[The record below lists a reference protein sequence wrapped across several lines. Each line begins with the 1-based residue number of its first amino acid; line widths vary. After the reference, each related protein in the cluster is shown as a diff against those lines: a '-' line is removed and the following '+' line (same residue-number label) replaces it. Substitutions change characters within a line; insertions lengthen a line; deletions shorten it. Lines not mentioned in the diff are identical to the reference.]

1 MKIVKYI
8 GIALV
13 IFGAIFATL
22 YFIKTNSKGLI
33 EYETI
38 SPKLLS
44 IEKKTVVTGKVI
56 PEDEVEIKP
65 QISGIIERLFVEE
78 GDLVTNGDLLAKVKV
93 VPNEQALNS
102 AKGRLANQIIEMKNA
117 KVDYDRNKSL
127 FDKQIIS
134 KQVLESTGQDLT
146 GKYVWLFIVGLIALM
161 FKSSIEKLAAALFM
175 FVGSDYKE
183 DDVVYVD
190 GKPGRI
196 VRVELTKTVFFIYDV
211 VDGKVVG
218 GSKLVVQNERLASLN
233 VEKPLAN
240 LDLSRFKKS
249 E

>member
-1 MKIVKYI
+1 MD
-8 GIALV
+8 
-13 IFGAIFATL
+13 
-22 YFIKTNSKGLI
+22 TN
-33 EYETI
+33 
-38 SPKLLS
+38 
-44 IEKKTVVTGKVI
+44 
-56 PEDEVEIKP
+56 
-65 QISGIIERLFVEE
+65 IIH
-78 GDLVTNGDLLAKVKV
+78 
-93 VPNEQALNS
+93 Q
-102 AKGRLANQIIEMKNA
+102 
-117 KVDYDRNKSL
+117 
-127 FDKQIIS
+127 
-134 KQVLESTGQDLT
+134 QVLEATGQDLA

-196 VRVELTKTVFFIYDV
+196 VRVGLTKTVFFIYDV

-233 VEKPLAN
+233 IEKPLPN
-240 LDLSRFKKS
+240 LDLSRFKKN

>member
-1 MKIVKYI
+1 MD
-8 GIALV
+8 
-13 IFGAIFATL
+13 
-22 YFIKTNSKGLI
+22 TN
-33 EYETI
+33 
-38 SPKLLS
+38 
-44 IEKKTVVTGKVI
+44 
-56 PEDEVEIKP
+56 
-65 QISGIIERLFVEE
+65 
-78 GDLVTNGDLLAKVKV
+78 
-93 VPNEQALNS
+93 
-102 AKGRLANQIIEMKNA
+102 NA
-117 KVDYDRNKSL
+117 
-127 FDKQIIS
+127 QIIS
-134 KQVLESTGQDLT
+134 QQVLESTGQDLT
-146 GKYVWLFIVGLIALM
+146 GKYVWIFIAGLVALM

-196 VRVELTKTVFFIYDV
+196 VRVGLTKTVFFIYDV